1 VALNDQT
8 REGVSLIP
16 ELEHEFSNLDYLLA
30 LLAQCPLDEARIA
43 GKHLQE
49 ARQYLAIAMYG
60 EYLRDLELARG
71 AVARISDLA
80 TRENADGIIA
90 ELMEVAETI

>member
-1 VALNDQT
+1 M
-8 REGVSLIP
+8 
-16 ELEHEFSNLDYLLA
+16 
-30 LLAQCPLDEARIA
+30 
-43 GKHLQE
+43 
-49 ARQYLAIAMYG
+49 AIAMYG

>member
-1 VALNDQT
+1 
-8 REGVSLIP
+8 LIQ
-16 ELEHEFSNLDYLLA
+16 ELEHEFSNLDYLRG
-30 LLAQCPLDEARIA
+30 LLAQCAMDDEAGIA

-49 ARQYLAIAMYG
+49 ARQHLAIAMYG

-80 TRENADGIIA
+80 TRENANGIIA
-90 ELMEVAETI
+90 ELREVAETI

>member
-1 VALNDQT
+1 V
-8 REGVSLIP
+8 
-16 ELEHEFSNLDYLLA
+16 EHEFSNLDYLLG
-30 LLAQCPLDEARIA
+30 LLAQCSQDDEAGIA

-71 AVARISDLA
+71 AVARISDFA